1 MKFAHDLIVNQ
12 FVDRYKQVEYS
23 GIEHFGSPKA
33 RVTASVME
41 RRPLYTD
48 QLYGTHMAI
57 FSKSCSVAVVYKV
70 TAIYRAVTYW
80 FDYKFLFSWLLI
92 RRLIRGNSFLI

>member
-1 MKFAHDLIVNQ
+1 MKIAHDLIVNQ
-12 FVDRYKQVEYS
+12 FVDRYKQVKYS

-33 RVTASVME
+33 RVTASVIE

-57 FSKSCSVAVVYKV
+57 LFEE
-70 TAIYRAVTYW
+70 
-80 FDYKFLFSWLLI
+80 LFSSRSIQGDRYIQGRYILD
-92 RRLIRGNSFLI
+92 